1 MRNYKRRGMCVIS
14 LFVLGSV
21 LSGCGKDKCSTSF
34 TAMDTYMEITA
45 YTSDESVLDEAKQEV
60 LRLECLLSVT
70 DEGSETYAI
79 NHADGKSVEVS
90 DETYEILSLALELA
104 EETDGALDPTIYPL
118 VEAWGFTTGDY
129 RVPGEDEKQTLL
141 GLVDYTKVKMSVG
154 SSSEANLGENN
165 LGKDD
170 LGVDNS
176 NEIDLSESDLDESVF
191 SVTLPIG
198 MELDLGAIAKGYAA
212 DAVCALLENAG
223 VESALLYLGGNI
235 QTIGTKPDG
244 SAWRIGIQAPESSE
258 YIGILSVSDA
268 AVVTSGGYER
278 YFTGDDGKTYWHI
291 IDPAT
296 GYPADSGLLS
306 VTIIADSGAYAD
318 ALSTALFVMGAEE
331 AIAFWQEH
339 SDFDMV
345 LLTESGEVYVTDGV
359 YEEFELKDEEYRV
372 VRVE

>member
-1 MRNYKRRGMCVIS
+1 MRNLMRRGMFCIS
-14 LFVLGSV
+14 LFILGSL
-21 LSGCGKDKCSTSF
+21 LSGCGKKECSISF

-45 YTSDESVLDEAKQEV
+45 YTSDESVLDEAEQEI
-60 LRLECLLSVT
+60 LRLEALLSVT
-70 DEGSETYAI
+70 DEGSEIYAI
-79 NHADGKSVEVS
+79 NHADGESVEVS
-90 DETYEILSLALELA
+90 EETYDLLSLALELA
-104 EETDGALDPTIYPL
+104 EETDGAFDPTIYPL

-129 RVPGEDEKQTLL
+129 RVPEEDEIQTLL
-141 GLVDYTKVKMSVG
+141 GLVDYTKVKLSVG
-154 SSSEANLGENN
+154 
-165 LGKDD
+165 
-170 LGVDNS
+170 
-176 NEIDLSESDLDESVF
+176 
-191 SVTLPIG
+191 SVTLPTDT
-198 MELDLGAIAKGYAA
+198 ELDLGAIAKGYAA
-212 DAVCALLENAG
+212 DMVCALLEDAG

-235 QTIGTKPDG
+235 QAIGTKPDG

-258 YIGILSVSDA
+258 YIGVLSVSDA

-278 YFTGDDGKTYWHI
+278 YFTGDDGETYWHI

-306 VTIIADSGAYAD
+306 VTIIADSGSYAD

-359 YEEFELKDEEYRV
+359 YEEFEPADEEYRV
-372 VRVE
+372 VRAK

>member
-1 MRNYKRRGMCVIS
+1 MMNCMRRGMCVIS
-14 LFVLGSV
+14 LFVLGMV
-21 LSGCGKDKCSTSF
+21 LSGCGKRECSTSF

-45 YTSDESVLDEAKQEV
+45 YTSDENVLDEAEQEI
-60 LRLECLLSVT
+60 LRLESLLSVT

-79 NHADGKSVEVS
+79 NHADGERVEVS

-104 EETDGALDPTIYPL
+104 EETDGAFDPTIYPL

-129 RVPGEDEKQTLL
+129 RVPGKDEISTLL
-141 GLVDYTKVKMSVG
+141 ELVNYTKVKLRRDG
-154 SSSEANLGENN
+154 SNDGDLSEGDINDDNSSEADSDE
-165 LGKDD
+165 
-170 LGVDNS
+170 GV
-176 NEIDLSESDLDESVF
+176 F
-191 SVTLPIG
+191 GVTLPEG
-198 MELDLGAIAKGYAA
+198 MQLDLGAIAKGYAA
-212 DAVCALLENAG
+212 DKVCVLLEDAG

-244 SAWRIGIQAPESSE
+244 SAWRIGIQEPETSE

-278 YFTGDDGKTYWHI
+278 YFTDDDGEIYWHI
-291 IDPAT
+291 IDPTT

-318 ALSTALFVMGAEE
+318 ALSTALFVMGAEK

-339 SDFDMV
+339 DDFDMV
-345 LLTESGEVYVTDGV
+345 LLTESGEVYVTDGI
-359 YEEFELKDEEYRV
+359 YEVFELKDEEYSV
-372 VRVE
+372 VKVGQTKE